1 MSKQAFLGAA
11 MLTAIGMVTSLGLY
25 VGGAVRKDLRMQ
37 RWGLLAGG
45 LFLAASGLLMW
56 RLAQP

>member
-25 VGGAVRKDLRMQ
+25 AGGAVRKDPRMQ